1 MPQLFVRLRAR
12 RAVPLA
18 FALTLSVVLG
28 ACAGSSSPTPSRA
41 PSGSGAPAA
50 VATQAPAS
58 LPAAATA
65 DCTGAGVTFCGHVKI
80 TGGFTRDADFVSGV
94 FSPSCAEWL
103 KGKKDD
109 PTMLTLPIALVDDI
123 NTDTLIFNYT
133 GPGAYDLA
141 DLAGNLGHFQVA
153 VGNDVFVGDDS
164 AKTSATATVA
174 ADGSGSVIAT
184 GMQPAGDANRV
195 QQPVDLTLTWT
206 CYTK

>member
-1 MPQLFVRLRAR
+1 M
-12 RAVPLA
+12 PLA
-18 FALTLSVVLG
+18 MALSLSVVLG
-28 ACAGSSSPTPSRA
+28 ACGGSSSPAPSKA
-41 PSGSGAPAA
+41 PSGSGAAGTVASAA
-50 VATQAPAS
+50 PSSAPVAG
-58 LPAAATA
+58 TA

-80 TGGFTRDADFVSGV
+80 SGGVTRETDFTSGV

-123 NTDTLIFNYT
+123 NTDTLVFNYT

-153 VGNDVFVGDDS
+153 VGHDTFVGDDAS
-164 AKTSATATVA
+164 KTSATATVA

-184 GMQPAGDANRV
+184 GMQPAGDANKV
-195 QQPVDLTLTWT
+195 QQPVDLELTWT